1 MTKTLRKA
9 IMKRSELASKYHKTK
24 NNEDYSKFKK
34 QRNFCSKLYKKERK
48 KFYNN
53 LNIQDI
59 TDNKEILDN
68 NKTIIK

>member
-1 MTKTLRKA
+1 MTKILCKA

-53 LNIQDI
+53 LNIEDI
-59 TDNKEILDN
+59 TDNK
-68 NKTIIK
+68 KF